1 MPTRERS
8 FQPDGVTIDAVGQVV
23 EIIWPPSTTREVKT
37 IFSVTSTR
45 IYLYITKSFHY
56 SFPWKRGKNP

>member
-1 MPTRERS
+1 M
-8 FQPDGVTIDAVGQVV
+8 
-23 EIIWPPSTTREVKT
+23 EITWRTSTTREVKT
-37 IFSVTSTR
+37 IFSVTSTC